1 MPVRCEPVLAS
12 ISSTKIKGVEMK
24 SKSAFT
30 GSAQR
35 YVPEIVVKKPAR
47 TWVSDEA
54 WSKLSPRAKFELGMR
69 LDREGNTRPA
79 PVARPRG

>member
-1 MPVRCEPVLAS
+1 
-12 ISSTKIKGVEMK
+12 MK

-35 YVPEIVVKKPAR
+35 YVPEVRVKKPVR

-54 WSKLSPRAKFELGMR
+54 WARLSPRAKMELGMR

-79 PVARPRG
+79 PGARPRG